1 MPLAA
6 ERHEGYD
13 TEAFI
18 SVPFNLHNCHV
29 PSVPSVLLWVLE
41 MFLKV
46 TTSQCTLIIAVHE
59 RADLSQ
65 EELKIQLLS
74 IQCGQSHGETDW
86 DHTIM

>member
-1 MPLAA
+1 MLPVLPALSAVNHFTLTYLLSLSNTGVSACVPLAA

-46 TTSQCTLIIAVHE
+46 TTSQCTLIIVM
-59 RADLSQ
+59 SC
-65 EELKIQLLS
+65 S
-74 IQCGQSHGETDW
+74 
-86 DHTIM
+86 